1 MKRPAE
7 NPGVIKSSQQCSL
20 CPQNVLD
27 GLASMKALRV
37 VRSQRIAKRHL
48 AMYRTAGAGQVFV
61 EEETLLYYDAL
72 KYYPVHINQTFCN
85 RYKVAAK
92 LGFGGSSTVWL
103 CEDIV

>member
-1 MKRPAE
+1 
-7 NPGVIKSSQQCSL
+7 
-20 CPQNVLD
+20 
-27 GLASMKALRV
+27 MKALRV
-37 VRSQRIAKRHL
+37 VRSQGIARSQRIAERHL

-61 EEETLLYYDAL
+61 EEETLSHYDAL
-72 KYYPVHINQTFCN
+72 QYYPVHINQTFCN